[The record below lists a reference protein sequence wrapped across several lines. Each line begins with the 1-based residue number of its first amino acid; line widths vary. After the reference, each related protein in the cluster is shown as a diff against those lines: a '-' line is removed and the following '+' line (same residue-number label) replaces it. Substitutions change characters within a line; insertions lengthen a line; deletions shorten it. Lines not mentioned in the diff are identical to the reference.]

1 MAEEEKD
8 DEAGEETS
16 ADEETS
22 APAPARNRVPWI
34 VIGVLVLVMGGVGI
48 SAKKSE
54 TKPVKTEGSRAV
66 VLPPGDR
73 TRTVIVP
80 PCSPRTV
87 ISPENATTLIEV
99 QGTIAVALRQGEPA
113 RTIVIPRCSAQAA
126 PAPGAPIVPAAAF
139 VLGPGEQVTEVQ
151 STKAPDPV
159 AAGVKAQ
166 VTVPTGSP
174 VTTIVAAPCQ
184 GKSETPRTTV
194 LNPTGGSGVA
204 IAPSC

>member
-1 MAEEEKD
+1 MAEEKKD
-8 DEAGEETS
+8 DG

-22 APAPARNRVPWI
+22 APEPTRNRVPWI
-34 VIGVLVLVMGGVGI
+34 VIGVLIVLMGGAAVA
-48 SAKKSE
+48 AKKSE

-66 VLPPGDR
+66 VLPPADR

-126 PAPGAPIVPAAAF
+126 PAPGSPIVPAAAF

-174 VTTIVAAPCQ
+174 VTTIVAEPCQ
-184 GKSETPRTTV
+184 GKSETLRTTV
-194 LNPTGGSGVA
+194 LKPTGGSGIA